1 VPISPRNTGM
11 PDAVVPRKAEDGLPS
26 IVGASVREEATRI
39 LRDAI
44 WRGQLRPGEHLNEL
58 VLSAALGVSRPPLRE
73 AIRTL
78 EGEGLV
84 VSQPRRGSYVKRLS
98 GQDVVE
104 IYSLRCT
111 LEGMAAELIIDANS
125 GELVDELEALLDEL
139 ETDMVGQRELYDVIT
154 TDLRFHWSLVH
165 AAYRCGS
172 VWSVSSGSHCL
183 WFRRSFSTLSSSSVP
198 IARSLQRFGQGIV
211 RVLQSRSGN
220 CSMSAEICATAGQC
234 SKALATLVD
243 QRDKDGDKSG
253 SSRRSH
259 SQGHAAVIGLLSR
272 HARLDGCR

>member
-1 VPISPRNTGM
+1 M

-165 AAYRCGS
+165 AAGNTRLLQMWERLVGE
-172 VWSVSSGSHCL
+172 L
-183 WFRRSFSTLSSSSVP
+183 RLALSLVP
-198 IARSLQRFGQGIV
+198 PEFFNTEFVQRTHRPLLAAI
-211 RVLQSRSGN
+211 R
-220 CSMSAEICATAGQC
+220 AG
-234 SKALATLVD
+234 D
-243 QRDKDGDKSG
+243 REG
-253 SSRRSH
+253 
-259 SQGHAAVIGLLSR
+259 AAVAVGQLLDVGRDLRDRWTMLEGTS
-272 HARLDGCR
+272 DPGGSKG